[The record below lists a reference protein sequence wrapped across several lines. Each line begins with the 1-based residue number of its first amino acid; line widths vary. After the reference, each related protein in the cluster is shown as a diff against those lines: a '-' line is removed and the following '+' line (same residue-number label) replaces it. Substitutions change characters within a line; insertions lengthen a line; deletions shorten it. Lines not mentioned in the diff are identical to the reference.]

1 MVFHDG
7 RLEISDIY
15 QNGFNLPAEEWL
27 PKGLNT
33 VISAQAIFSL
43 VAQFEM
49 AGNPKENEI
58 AGAVHDR
65 IDMAWPILAKRVR
78 TIPEYGEMFVK
89 AFEHIEHPAQV
100 SIVEVV
106 KALGDFIN
114 SDWQSHDSAYD
125 ELSTQGT
132 PLPAPAE
139 RGRELFFGTAAC
151 ATCHNGPLLS
161 DQNFYALGLP
171 AFGPGCT
178 RRFDPSARDV
188 VRMDESDNIEEA
200 YRFKTPRL
208 RNVALTGPYGHN
220 GAYPDLE
227 GIRHHLAPF
236 PHARRLATQ
245 TGCSPVGT
253 LVGAN

>member
-1 MVFHDG
+1 M
-7 RLEISDIY
+7 
-15 QNGFNLPAEEWL
+15 

-89 AFEHIEHPAQV
+89 AFEHIENPAQV

-171 AFGPGCT
+171 AFGPGRT

-188 VRMDESDNIEEA
+188 VRMDESDNIEDA

>member
-78 TIPEYGEMFVK
+78 TIPEYDEMFVK

-100 SIVEVV
+100 SIVEVI
-106 KALGDFIN
+106 KALGNFIN
-114 SDWQSHDSAYD
+114 SDW
-125 ELSTQGT
+125 
-132 PLPAPAE
+132 
-139 RGRELFFGTAAC
+139 
-151 ATCHNGPLLS
+151 
-161 DQNFYALGLP
+161 
-171 AFGPGCT
+171 
-178 RRFDPSARDV
+178 
-188 VRMDESDNIEEA
+188 
-200 YRFKTPRL
+200 
-208 RNVALTGPYGHN
+208 
-220 GAYPDLE
+220 
-227 GIRHHLAPF
+227 
-236 PHARRLATQ
+236 
-245 TGCSPVGT
+245 
-253 LVGAN
+253 